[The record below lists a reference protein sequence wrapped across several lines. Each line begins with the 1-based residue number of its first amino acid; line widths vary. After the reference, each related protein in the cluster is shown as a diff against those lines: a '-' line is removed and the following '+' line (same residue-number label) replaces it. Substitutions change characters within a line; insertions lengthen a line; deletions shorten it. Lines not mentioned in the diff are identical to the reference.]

1 MTFVRIFF
9 LVFCVI
15 AAIVGGIYVN
25 GEYWPW
31 RPQGVS
37 ADLDRG
43 HYRSAA
49 QRLIELEPEGDTR
62 VLTTLANMYLLG
74 LGVKKNP
81 AKAAVLY
88 SRAAFDGNVSAQIN
102 MGHLYNSGFGVTE
115 DAQLAYAWFNLARN
129 NGNKLGQEY
138 MSQMLAAHKIRY
150 HAVNELRTKY
160 ATINNLPK
168 LH

>member
-1 MTFVRIFF
+1 MTFLRSLF
-9 LVFCVI
+9 LVCCAI
-15 AAIVGGIYVN
+15 AAIVGGIYAN
-25 GEYWPW
+25 GEYWPF

-49 QRLIELEPEGDTR
+49 QRLIELEPEGDSR

-81 AKAAVLY
+81 SRAAVLY
-88 SRAAFDGNVSAQIN
+88 SRAAFDGNVSAQLN
-102 MGHLYNSGFGVTE
+102 MGHVYNSGLGVAQ
-115 DAQLAYAWFNLARN
+115 DAELAYAWFNLARN

-138 MSQMLAAHKIRY
+138 MSEILADHKIRY
-150 HAVNELRTKY
+150 HVVNELRTKF
-160 ATINNLPK
+160 ATINNFPR